1 MHRCGPGFLL
11 ILAIGFV
18 VALTGCLGKSTSNLG
33 SEGVSSVT
41 LSPSPAASMD
51 VGTTRVFTASGKN
64 AAGGN
69 VLGVNIQY
77 VVQSGNQNLA
87 APLSVASNGNACA
100 GTWDVTVSICNPGT
114 PGIAIVTAV
123 INGVSSTP
131 TTVYVHNH
139 VASIQITDPNQPPY
153 QYDCFPQG
161 KTYEYEATAFDTNNN
176 NISDTVGPMTWSS
189 SNTGVVTATATVTG
203 NPGNQVNF
211 VKTTAKSP
219 GITQL
224 FASVSGTTS
233 TPFTYTTCLIKAIY
247 LQIGGGSQAGNS
259 ITVNAGGTVGVR
271 AIAIDTLYNIAD
283 FAPVPAPPLTWSTT
297 NPEVAAFGTVAN
309 TTGTNSATARAN
321 FGGATLTASCT
332 PPTCNIGL
340 PGLTPTGLTEPSLPI
355 YASDCNSSAVISTP
369 CPLPVGTIAYG
380 AVSVDVTPASGAKP
394 ATYTAWAATNQCAD
408 QSGCSSALFFVTPGT
423 NPICGTAT
431 PNCILSLP
439 RTPNSMVFN
448 HLATARLYIG
458 SDEGLMYVPAGK
470 TSSVNLIFG
479 SPSPCNVA
487 LCGKVLTISNDGNF
501 VVISDTISTPNQ
513 VYIYNGNSTNTLPP
527 VDLVIPGETATAA
540 AFSPD
545 ELKLFIL
552 TNAGNMYVYSTVDAL
567 SSVSGISNSVTDVKF
582 SSNGSFAYLAGTP
595 APTNISAYATCD
607 TPASN
612 VVSNNLPLTSTT
624 YPTLPPLPTT
634 SPFALFPIPTQQ
646 LDTVGD
652 WTQIMLVLDPPNIST
667 FGINTTEAPLLD
679 GHYTCNPPVV
689 ALDKN
694 YPQTSASLGQGNT
707 PIYAALGADATE
719 LIVVEQ
725 NVPAVLVFNIA
736 NGTTTSVPL
745 LREGFG
751 SGLPLAAASSTD
763 GSEVFVAAC
772 DQYDQSTTP
781 PTCAAGSIHIVSTTG
796 QGDFQQVPY
805 VDSADDNNH
814 NMCNNGGNGTAAVCL
829 PNMVAIQPN

>member
-11 ILAIGFV
+11 TLTIGFV

-41 LSPSPAASMD
+41 LSPSPTASME
-51 VGTTRVFTASGKN
+51 VGTSRVFSAAGKN
-64 AAGGN
+64 AAGGS

-77 VVQSGNQNLA
+77 VVQSGNNNLA

-100 GTWDVTVSICNPGT
+100 GTWDATVSICNPGT

-161 KTYEYEATAFDTNNN
+161 QTYEYEATAFDASNN
-176 NISDTVGPMTWSS
+176 NISNTVGPMTWSS
-189 SNTGVVTATATVTG
+189 SNTGVVTTTATVTG

-211 VKTTAKSP
+211 VKTTAKAP
-219 GITQL
+219 GVTQL

-233 TPFTYTTCLIKAIY
+233 TPFNYTTCLIKAIY
-247 LQIGGGSQAGNS
+247 LQIGGESQAGNL
-259 ITVNAGGTVGVR
+259 ITVNSGATIAVR
-271 AIAIDTLYNIAD
+271 AIAIDTLYNVAD
-283 FAPVPAPPLTWSTT
+283 FGPVPAPPLTWSTT
-297 NPEVAAFGTVAN
+297 NPEVAAFSPLTN
-309 TTGTNSATARAN
+309 TTGTNNATARNN

-332 PPTCNIGL
+332 PPTCNVGL
-340 PGLTPTGLTEPSLPI
+340 PGPTPTGLTEPSLPI
-355 YASDCNSSAVISTP
+355 YASDCNASAVISTP

-380 AVSVDVTPASGAKP
+380 SVSVDVTAASGAKP
-394 ATYTAWAATNQCAD
+394 PTYTAWAATNGCGNL
-408 QSGCSSALFFVTPGT
+408 SGCSSALFSVTAG
-423 NPICGTAT
+423 AT
-431 PNCILSLP
+431 PIGPIESLP
-439 RTPNSMVFN
+439 RTPNSMMFN
-448 HLATARLYIG
+448 HLASPRLYIG
-458 SDEGLMYVPAGK
+458 TDEGLMYVTVG
-470 TSSVNLIFG
+470 TSPTVNEIFP
-479 SPSPCNVA
+479 SPTPCNVA
-487 LCGKVLTISNDGNF
+487 LCGKVLTISNDGSF
-501 VVISDTISTPNQ
+501 VVVSDTISTPNQ
-513 VYIYNGNSTNTLPP
+513 VYIYNGGSTTAVAP
-527 VDLVIPGETATAA
+527 VDLIIPGQSATAA

-552 TNAGNMYVYSTVDAL
+552 TNAGNLYVYSMVDAL
-567 SSVSGISNSVTDVKF
+567 SSVSGIANAVTDVKF

-595 APTNISAYATCD
+595 APTDISAYATCD

-612 VVSNNLPLTSTT
+612 VVSGNLPLASTT
-624 YPTLPPLPTT
+624 YPTLPQLATT
-634 SPFALFPIPTQQ
+634 PPFALFPIPTQQ
-646 LDTVGD
+646 LDSVGD
-652 WTQIMLVLDPPNIST
+652 WTQIMLVLDPPNVNT
-667 FGINTTEAPLLD
+667 FGINTTQAPLLD
-679 GHYTCNPPVV
+679 GHYVCNPPVV
-689 ALDKN
+689 SLDTH
-694 YPQTSASLGQGNT
+694 YPQTSASLGQSST
-707 PIYAALGADATE
+707 PIYATLGADATE

-745 LREGFG
+745 LRESFG

-781 PTCAAGSIHIVSTTG
+781 PACAAASVHIVSTTG
-796 QGDFQQVPY
+796 AGDFQQVPY
-805 VDSADDNNH
+805 VNATNDNNH
-814 NMCNNGGNGTAAVCL
+814 NMCNNGGNGTAPQCL
-829 PNMVAIQPN
+829 PNMIAIKPN

>member
-11 ILAIGFV
+11 TLAIGFV

-41 LSPSPAASMD
+41 LSPSPTASMD
-51 VGTTRVFTASGKN
+51 VGTTRAFTASGKN
-64 AAGGN
+64 AAGGS

-77 VVQSGNQNLA
+77 VVQSGNLNLA
-87 APLSVASNGNACA
+87 APLSIASNGNACA

-114 PGIAIVTAV
+114 PGIAIVIAV

-161 KTYEYEATAFDTNNN
+161 KTYQYEATAFDTNNN
-176 NISDTVGPMTWSS
+176 IISDTVGPMTWSS
-189 SNTGVVTATATVTG
+189 SNTGVVTTTATVTG

-211 VKTTAKSP
+211 VKTAAKSP

-224 FASVSGTTS
+224 FATVSGTTS
-233 TPFTYTTCLIKAIY
+233 SPLTYTTCLIKAIY
-247 LQIGGGSQAGNS
+247 LQIGGEAQARNS
-259 ITVNAGGTVGVR
+259 ITVNSGGTVAVR

-283 FAPVPAPPLTWSTT
+283 FGPVPAPPLTWSTT
-297 NPEVAAFGTVAN
+297 NPEVAAFGTVTN
-309 TTGTNSATARAN
+309 TTSTNNATARNN

-355 YASDCNSSAVISTP
+355 YASDCNASAVISTP
-369 CPLPVGTIAYG
+369 CPLPVGTVAYG
-380 AVSVDVTPASGAKP
+380 SVSVDVTPASRAEP
-394 ATYTAWAATNQCAD
+394 ATYATWAATNGCQNL
-408 QSGCSSALFFVTPGT
+408 SGCSSAIFPITAGT
-423 NPICGTAT
+423 NPICAT
-431 PNCILSLP
+431 PTSTCIP
-439 RTPNSMVFN
+439 FAARTPNSMMFN
-448 HLATARLYIG
+448 HLAPGGTTSPQRLYMG
-458 SDEGLMYVPAGK
+458 SDQGLMYATVGSQPAI
-470 TSSVNLIFG
+470 TYIFN
-479 SPSPCNVA
+479 SPTPCNIA
-487 LCGKVLTISNDGNF
+487 LCGKVLTISNDGGF
-501 VVISDTISTPNQ
+501 VVVSDTISTPNQ
-513 VYIYNGNSTNTLPP
+513 VYIYNGASTTAVQP
-527 VDLVIPGETATAA
+527 VDLIIPGEAATAA

-552 TNAGNMYVYSTVDAL
+552 TNGGNMYVYSTVDAF
-567 SSVSGISNSVTDVKF
+567 SSVSGIANGVTDVEF

-612 VVSNNLPLTSTT
+612 VVSGNLPLASTT

-646 LDTVGD
+646 LDSAGN
-652 WTQIMLVLDPPNIST
+652 WTQVMLVLDPPNVNT

-694 YPQTSASLGQGNT
+694 YPQTSAS
-707 PIYAALGADATE
+707 
-719 LIVVEQ
+719 
-725 NVPAVLVFNIA
+725 
-736 NGTTTSVPL
+736 
-745 LREGFG
+745 
-751 SGLPLAAASSTD
+751 
-763 GSEVFVAAC
+763 
-772 DQYDQSTTP
+772 
-781 PTCAAGSIHIVSTTG
+781 
-796 QGDFQQVPY
+796 
-805 VDSADDNNH
+805 
-814 NMCNNGGNGTAAVCL
+814 
-829 PNMVAIQPN
+829 